1 MYKIRQIS
9 YASNSVPI
17 QVYKIENRKRVIVKH
32 IGTATTNIERDN
44 FISFSPTIHYQLN

>member
-44 FISFSPTIHYQLN
+44 LLALAQ